1 MDRFV
6 PPKATGPKS
15 MVLPYGHAVHVA
27 GCGSVIAVSLSYKI
41 GDDDA
46 PDKPKWATR
55 NVLEEDYDGPER
67 TYAYDEVCSDSDDSF
82 EDGCSNDED
91 EIAVYDSKTFQL
103 LRVLGRECNPVG
115 RFGFYQ
121 AVRRRADQPCGTLT
135 LAGAFVGQTFA
146 LVHIFRH
153 AHAHNVPPL
162 LTFVSTECQR
172 STSVSTLLHAASV
185 ANIMQLMQNNIVNL
199 PVFRNSYFQRSYLH
213 SLFITSPCCFKQ
225 SHKVTT

>member
-1 MDRFV
+1 MTSTV
-6 PPKATGPKS
+6 
-15 MVLPYGHAVHVA
+15 
-27 GCGSVIAVSLSYKI
+27 
-41 GDDDA
+41 
-46 PDKPKWATR
+46 
-55 NVLEEDYDGPER
+55 
-67 TYAYDEVCSDSDDSF
+67 
-82 EDGCSNDED
+82 
-91 EIAVYDSKTFQL
+91 EIAAKLGKCCRSAFGALSLRWVKE
-103 LRVLGRECNPVG
+103 RVLWGSLRERSRSQG
-115 RFGFYQ
+115 KERERRGLLYQ
-121 AVRRRADQPCGTLT
+121 AVRHRADQPCGTLT

-162 LTFVSTECQR
+162 LTLVSTECQR

-185 ANIMQLMQNNIVNL
+185 TNIMQLMQNKIVNL